1 MERNGI
7 KLTEQHVRW
16 AALGGAILGG
26 GGGGSAV
33 TGAET
38 GELAVRFS
46 PLELTPLDQID
57 PETVIVTASMA
68 WGSCGPGKV
77 CFSRRYDALCG
88 AVYQEHRNS
97 ARWHHH

>member
-46 PLELTPLDQID
+46 PLELPPLDQID
-57 PETVIVTASMA
+57 PEPVIVTASM
-68 WGSCGPGKV
+68 V
-77 CFSRRYDALCG
+77 G
-88 AVYQEHRNS
+88 APAAQEKFVSPADMMRCV
-97 ARWHHH
+97 

>member
-46 PLELTPLDQID
+46 PW
-57 PETVIVTASMA
+57 S
-68 WGSCGPGKV
+68 
-77 CFSRRYDALCG
+77 
-88 AVYQEHRNS
+88 
-97 ARWHHH
+97 